1 MVRYDVF
8 NHLGSYKNI
17 IQFQIILEGKT
28 GNEIPECSI
37 LESLEKFLSNDFAL
51 SGVEDNTYDPL
62 NRGSIA
68 DLAICQNSRELSF
81 WEVMDSVGLVAYA
94 SLASS
99 RTLLQRLLACL
110 YFLQIQRIYFVGTN
124 EKIDFYELWQQQDH

>member
-1 MVRYDVF
+1 M
-8 NHLGSYKNI
+8 

-51 SGVEDNTYDPL
+51 SGVEDNTYGPL

-68 DLAICQNSRELSF
+68 DLAIRQNSRELSF
-81 WEVMDSVGLVAYA
+81 WEVMDSFGLVAYA

-110 YFLQIQRIYFVGTN
+110 KFTLDSVDLFLLQTKKMISMNYGSSTSS
-124 EKIDFYELWQQQDH
+124 